1 MLGVGL
7 RTGKLQ
13 VMMRSFATA
22 ASRIRWGCA
31 SEARPSLRRASLN
44 AS

>member
-13 VMMRSFATA
+13 VMMRSFAAA
-22 ASRIRWGCA
+22 ASRIRWGCI
-31 SEARPSLRRASLN
+31 SEARPSLRKASLT
-44 AS
+44 AP